1 VSKTAEELYE
11 ERLEQ
16 AVREVVLDFIDGGV
30 GYEEA
35 REVLGLTE
43 DPDFISDVVEA
54 ANGELDTMI
63 QRWLDD

>member
-1 VSKTAEELYE
+1 MTKTAEELYE

-16 AVREVVLDFIDGGV
+16 AVREVVINFIDGGI

-35 REVLGLTE
+35 REVLGLTQ

-54 ANGELDTMI
+54 ANGELDTMV